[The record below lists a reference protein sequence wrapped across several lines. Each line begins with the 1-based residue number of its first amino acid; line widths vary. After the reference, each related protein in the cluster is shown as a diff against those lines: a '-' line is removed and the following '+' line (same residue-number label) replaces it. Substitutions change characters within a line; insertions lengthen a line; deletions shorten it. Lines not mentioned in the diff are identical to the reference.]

1 MDSSLVVL
9 WFCFHSYDY
18 RQNRTPLSPITIMNA
33 QLKLETGSIC
43 VTYDGLIGSH
53 KGRSKTFLL
62 CGGGEGI
69 GKTLIQGKVDPLLK
83 S

>member
-1 MDSSLVVL
+1 
-9 WFCFHSYDY
+9 
-18 RQNRTPLSPITIMNA
+18 MNV